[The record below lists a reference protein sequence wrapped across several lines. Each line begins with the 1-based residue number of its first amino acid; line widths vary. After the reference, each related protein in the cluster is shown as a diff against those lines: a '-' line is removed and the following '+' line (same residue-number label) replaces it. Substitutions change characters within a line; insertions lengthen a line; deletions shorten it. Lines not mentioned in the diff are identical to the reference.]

1 MLEIGQASDIGVQRK
16 EKGNQDCIG
25 VSLPDKTTSMP
36 ALMVIADGMGG
47 YTGGSLASSL
57 VIETILEQYRTTN
70 APAGTNLCEIL
81 RQGILAA
88 HEKLLFKAKDDPE
101 LAKMGSTVVA
111 VVVQG
116 NQVCLANVGDSRAYV
131 INEDEIKQIS
141 WDHSLVG
148 EMVRAGMLTTIEAR
162 THSKR
167 NILTNSISAHREK
180 FDIYTTSYE
189 LSLDDIIVLCSDGL
203 WGPVSESQIQ
213 AVVVELPPQ
222 RAADK
227 LVELANRNQG
237 PDNISV
243 IVAKQVAEAAPEE
256 AESTDVDLE
265 DTQP

>member
-1 MLEIGQASDIGVQRK
+1 MLEIGQASDIGMQRK

-25 VSLPDKTTSMP
+25 VSLPDETTSMP
-36 ALMVIADGMGG
+36 PLMVIADGMGG
-47 YTGGSLASSL
+47 YAGGSLASSL
-57 VIETILEQYRTTN
+57 VIETMLEHYRTIKD
-70 APAGTNLCEIL
+70 PVGTNLCEIL

-88 HEKLLFKAKDDPE
+88 HEELLSKAKDDPE

-148 EMVRAGMLTTIEAR
+148 ELVRAGMLTAAEAR
-162 THSKR
+162 THAKR
-167 NILTNSISAHREK
+167 NVLTNSISAHREK
-180 FDIYTTSYE
+180 FDIYTTNYK
-189 LSLDDIIVLCSDGL
+189 LSPDDNIVLCSDGL

-227 LVELANRNQG
+227 LVALANRNQG

-243 IVAKQVAEAAPEE
+243 IVAKQVAETTPEE
-256 AESTDVDLE
+256 IESTDVDME

>member
-25 VSLPDKTTSMP
+25 VSLPDKTTPMP

-57 VIETILEQYRTTN
+57 VIETILEQYRSTD

-88 HEKLLFKAKDDPE
+88 HEKLLFKAKDNPE

-111 VVVQG
+111 VVVHG

-131 INEDEIKQIS
+131 TNGDEIKQIS

-148 EMVRAGMLTTIEAR
+148 EMVRAGMLSAAEAR

-189 LSLDDIIVLCSDGL
+189 LGLDDIIVLCSDGL

-243 IVAKQVAEAAPEE
+243 IVAKQVAEE
-256 AESTDVDLE
+256 ATTAVLDMD